1 MLNLFYDIIILDTGI
16 NKSHTFFKNTNNF
29 DSIKLEFG
37 EDKQIR
43 CKESEIDFNGHGTAV
58 SSIIDKYSPKSKKLV
73 INFYEL
79 TNELDEACLIQV
91 LEYIYV
97 NFCGRVLNISF
108 GIEYCDNIILF
119 QDVCKKLVKKGFI
132 IVAALG
138 NNGVISYP
146 AAFPEVIGVA
156 TDIYITNYLEY
167 IYFDNDDVLNIAGFG
182 INQRLPWKGEDEYKI
197 VSGSSFTCAYFS
209 AIIAN
214 LCIDG
219 VDSLQ
224 DIKMY
229 LKDKAKR
236 VEGFKEAEKALCKEN
251 LFKIKKAILFPFNKE
266 MHSIIRFNDM
276 LNFEIGGVY
285 DSKFSMKI
293 GMDTRYLMTDQN
305 VNSYIIQ
312 DWTRINWN
320 EFDTLIL
327 GHCSELESHLGVDNI
342 LSTILNTAIENNKQ
356 IYAFDNI
363 ERLVDDNSKNLIAFP
378 KVSSEHLPSKRLNML
393 YQVGIPSVCIVGTGS
408 QQGKFTLQLEL
419 FRRITAKGYDVGT
432 IGTEPSSL
440 IYGMDH
446 IYPLGFNSYKS
457 VFINDYDVIK
467 YINFIMH
474 DLETKKKDLILVASQ
489 AGTVPVSCGVLNTY
503 SLKQATFLKAVWP
516 DVVILCVSIDDD
528 IEYIKRSKN
537 YIESATTGKVIAIA
551 FLPFSHKENA
561 ANIAGN
567 YKKKLFDSNS
577 VKNIKLHISKECNI
591 NVYCISQSEDLD
603 ELTNLIEE
611 YFQ

>member
-1 MLNLFYDIIILDTGI
+1 MLNMFYDIIILDTGI

-43 CKESEIDFNGHGTAV
+43 CYESEIDFNGHGTAV

-91 LEYIYV
+91 LEYIYE
-97 NFCGRVLNISF
+97 NICGRVLNISL
-108 GIEYCDNIILF
+108 GLEYCDNVDLF
-119 QDVCKKLVKKGFI
+119 QGVCKKLTNKGFV

-146 AAFPEVIGVA
+146 AAFPEVIGIA
-156 TDIYITNYLEY
+156 TDKYITNYLEY

-182 INQRLPWKGEDEYKI
+182 INQRLPWKGNNEYKI

-209 AIIAN
+209 AVIAN
-214 LCIDG
+214 LCIEG
-219 VDSLQ
+219 MDSLQ

-229 LKDKAKR
+229 LKNKAKR
-236 VEGFKEAEKALCKEN
+236 IENFKAAKKNLCKEN
-251 LFKIKKAILFPFNKE
+251 MFKIGRAILFPFNKE
-266 MHSIIRFNDM
+266 MHSIIRFDDM
-276 LNFEIGGVY
+276 LDFKIVGVY
-285 DSKFSMKI
+285 DTRFSMKI

-305 VNSYIIQ
+305 VNSFIIQ
-312 DWTRINWN
+312 DWTKINWD

-327 GHCSELESHLGVDNI
+327 GHCSELETHIGVDNI
-342 LSTILNTAIENNKQ
+342 LSSVLNTAIQNKKQ

-363 ERLVDDNSKNLIAFP
+363 EHLIDDNCKDLVAFP
-378 KVSSEHLPSKRLNML
+378 KISPEHLPAKRLNML
-393 YQVGIPSVCIVGTGS
+393 YHVGIPSVCIVGTGS

-419 FRRITAKGYDVGT
+419 LRRMKAKGYDVGT

-446 IYPLGFNSYKS
+446 IFPLGFNSYKS

-467 YINFIMH
+467 YINSLMH
-474 DLETKKKDLILVASQ
+474 DLEMKKKDLILIASQ
-489 AGTVPVSCGVLNTY
+489 AGTVPVACGCLNTY

-516 DVVILCVSIDDD
+516 DAAVLCVSIDDD
-528 IEYIKRSKN
+528 IDYIKRSKS
-537 YIESATTGKVIAIA
+537 YIESATTCKVIAIA

-561 ANIAGN
+561 ANIAGY
-567 YKKKLFDSNS
+567 YKKNLLDSNS
-577 VKNIKLHISKECNI
+577 INTIKSHISEECKI
-591 NVYCISQSEDLD
+591 GVYCITKLEDLN
-603 ELTNLIEE
+603 ELVNLIEN